1 VQFDSNPGSRRIAV
15 ILQYYVSQ
23 LQMMMI
29 GVMMLLLVMLKDTGM
44 IFVVPNGDGERRDFC
59 CWRK

>member
-1 VQFDSNPGSRRIAV
+1 VQFDSNLGSCRIVV

-29 GVMMLLLVMLKDTGM
+29 GVMMLLLVMLNDTGM
-44 IFVVPNGDGERRDFC
+44 IFVFSDGDDERRDIC

>member
-1 VQFDSNPGSRRIAV
+1 VV

-29 GVMMLLLVMLKDTGM
+29 GVMMLLLVMPKDAGM
-44 IFVVPNGDGERRDFC
+44 VFVVSDGDDEPCDIFC
-59 CWRK
+59 